1 MLTVEQWEEWVEFYK
16 LEPFGPHADDTRHA
30 MLCMLIARA
39 NGAEEAKLSDFMLA
53 EAPEPE
59 EEDPVDTIA
68 SLFGGKPPPAGPST
82 P

>member
-1 MLTVEQWEEWVEFYK
+1 MEFYK
-16 LEPFGPHADDTRHA
+16 LEPFGPAAADTRHA
-30 MLCMLIARA
+30 MHCMLIARA
-39 NGAEEAKLSDFMLA
+39 NGADEAKLADFSLA

-68 SLFGGKPPPAGPST
+68 SLFGGKPPAADPST